1 MRQFVLLLLSTCLLL
16 PTLASA
22 EENRPAPGFT
32 LPHLNTEGE
41 TSLSDYHGF
50 VLVDFWASWCGPCQ
64 QSLPAYN
71 QLRNRLQEK
80 YGEDAFEVLAIN
92 VDITAE
98 EGLGFLENHSL
109 DFPVLRE
116 STGLTQR
123 NYNIFAMPSAFL
135 VNPEG
140 DIEFYY
146 TGFSE
151 HHLDVLEENMVKRL
165 ATNREPDTES

>member
-1 MRQFVLLLLSTCLLL
+1 MRQFTTLLVAACLLIS
-16 PTLASA
+16 TLASA
-22 EENRPAPGFT
+22 EEKRPAPDFT

-41 TSLSDYHGF
+41 TSLSDYTGF
-50 VLVDFWASWCGPCQ
+50 VLVDFWASWCGPCK

-71 QLRNRLQEK
+71 QLRNRLQDK
-80 YGEDAFEVLAIN
+80 YGTDAFEVLAIN

-98 EGLGFLENHSL
+98 EGLGFLENHPL
-109 DFPVLRE
+109 DYPVLRE

-123 NYNIFAMPSAFL
+123 TYNIFAMPSAFL

-151 HHLDVLEENMVKRL
+151 HHLDVLEENMVERL
-165 ATNREPDTES
+165 ASHSPGNL